1 MAKVRFNIFNAE
13 EFDVGTDLGGDAEV
27 TAGDMIESETQAI
40 ETEEEVA
47 EVVSN
52 IATTEEAEEVADE
65 LTEQVAEQEQVIE
78 DAGDASKDVEVTEDT
93 VAVAQEQ
100 FYITISKINCLKE
113 YSEIKSRYSAESY
126 STPLE
131 RLKLSTEGVKDF
143 ILALIE
149 RIKMAFLK
157 IKELIKK
164 LYIRFLVMMTNVE
177 KKAKALTKELES
189 VDGSKTV
196 ELNDEQVDRVTNL
209 FKCFVAAGLVKSTKD
224 LGKVVE
230 RVSKVNTDLTT
241 LANDVVSKKLDI
253 VARKD
258 DMTKLAISKD
268 ANALYAPYFVK
279 GTLKVLTKE
288 KDNDILVPKYTEIS
302 ISNDGKVD
310 KAACSVTEL
319 KNILGKVTKAHSD
332 IKGIIDAGKKAQDI
346 LYKHLDEEEKTLD
359 NFKFGSVRMNLN
371 NEFKLVR
378 RVGTNVIL
386 DIALNYIHNVK
397 NVLSVSAMITKEY
410 AKK

>member
-1 MAKVRFNIFNAE
+1 MARVRFNIFNAE
-13 EFDVGTDLGGDAEV
+13 EFDVGTDLGDDAEV
-27 TAGDMIESETQAI
+27 TASDVVESEVQAI

-47 EVVSN
+47 EVVSD

-65 LTEQVAEQEQVIE
+65 LTEQVTEQEQVIK
-78 DAGDASKDVEVTEDT
+78 DAEVTEDT

-131 RLKLSTEGVKDF
+131 KLKLSTEGVKDF
-143 ILALIE
+143 VLALIE

-164 LYIRFLVMMTNVE
+164 LYLRFIVMMTNVE

-189 VDGSKTV
+189 VDGSKTI
-196 ELNDEQVDRVTNL
+196 ELKDEQVDRVTNL

-224 LGKVVE
+224 LGKVIDK
-230 RVSKVNTDLTT
+230 VSKVNTDLTN

-258 DMTKLAISKD
+258 VMTKLAISKD

-279 GTLKVLTKE
+279 GTLKALTKE
-288 KDNDILVPKYTEIS
+288 KDGDKLVPKYTEIS

-310 KAACSVTEL
+310 KTACSITEL
-319 KNILGKVTKAHSD
+319 KNILGKVTKSHSD
-332 IKGIIDAGKKAQDI
+332 IKGIVEAGKKAQDI
-346 LYKHLDEEEKTLD
+346 LYKHLDEQEKKNGDLE
-359 NFKFGSVRMNLN
+359 FGSKRMNLN
-371 NEFKLVR
+371 NELKLVR

-386 DIALNYIHNVK
+386 DIALNYIYNVK
-397 NVLSVSAMITKEY
+397 NVLSVAAMLTQEY